1 MVDTSTGKS
10 IPAYV
15 SISPNFAKIIV
26 DGTAVTVLLN
36 ISEKT
41 IILKTNLLPGNGIM
55 ASEYAQSDASIICP
69 AAPVTVRK
77 TVLKTYRENGIA
89 VSLNKLNI
97 VTKFESVGFCTKIL
111 GGKRK
116 SSSIGLNAL
125 FMMYINGISINIPIT
140 AIKRNIT
147 TFPALL
153 LLNLVP
159 ECDISVFP
167 PTAFVYLPILEIN
180 LPESLFAA
188 TVSRKSTVAIAH
200 AMPNSYRTFA

>member
-116 SSSIGLNAL
+116 SSKKTPLEQRGIERNRGNAVSDG
-125 FMMYINGISINIPIT
+125 FGIFVAAEDKEHSASLRWLTFFGRMPTRYNRRT
-140 AIKRNIT
+140 A
-147 TFPALL
+147 P
-153 LLNLVP
+153 
-159 ECDISVFP
+159 
-167 PTAFVYLPILEIN
+167 
-180 LPESLFAA
+180 
-188 TVSRKSTVAIAH
+188 
-200 AMPNSYRTFA
+200 